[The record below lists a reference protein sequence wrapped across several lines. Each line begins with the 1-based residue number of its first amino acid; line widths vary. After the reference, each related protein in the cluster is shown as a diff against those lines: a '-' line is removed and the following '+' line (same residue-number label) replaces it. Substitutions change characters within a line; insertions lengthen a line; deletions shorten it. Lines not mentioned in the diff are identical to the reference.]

1 MLRLKPCSQIADY
14 YSTALH
20 FTTTTVQG
28 KRNGE
33 KESSMDAQGFVT
45 FLSEPNALICEGVL
59 TRKGSALVG
68 DYKLTLL
75 EHTLTRQQ
83 QPQPQSPPDVTQA
96 QRISLIT
103 TAYIIITSFGEIK
116 IHLKIDFRNMFQ
128 VSKSGLLLTL
138 LMLRLHSSKAQE
150 R

>member
-20 FTTTTVQG
+20 FTTTTTVQG

-75 EHTLTRQQ
+75 NLFTLRAAETGL
-83 QPQPQSPPDVTQA
+83 P
-96 QRISLIT
+96 IL
-103 TAYIIITSFGEIK
+103 EIY
-116 IHLKIDFRNMFQ
+116 F
-128 VSKSGLLLTL
+128 
-138 LMLRLHSSKAQE
+138 
-150 R
+150 